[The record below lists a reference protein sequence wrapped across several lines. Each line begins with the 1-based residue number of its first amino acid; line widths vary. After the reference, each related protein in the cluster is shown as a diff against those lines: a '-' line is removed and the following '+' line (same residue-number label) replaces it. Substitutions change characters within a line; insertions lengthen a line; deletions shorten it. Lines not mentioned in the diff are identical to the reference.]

1 MLARNIV
8 RTASAALAA
17 AGIGFA
23 APADAQQP
31 LRLRVSNQLPP
42 SSAMS
47 KGLELWKQK
56 VEAGSSGAMR
66 VEVYHSSQLYKD
78 NEVVSAVQRKSVEV
92 GLVVAGQFSAYDPH
106 FAVFDLPGLF
116 TSYEQAIRALDG
128 ELGKT
133 LSARLNKLDV
143 QPLYWAQQGFVEIA
157 TTKRPLNAPADFKGL
172 KLRVH
177 SKELARMAQL
187 VGASPTTIA
196 ASEVSTALT
205 QGTVDGLTTS
215 ISSYE
220 ARKWFEGAPNVTAS
234 RFGLI
239 AMVVVINHDLWKA
252 LPESQK
258 SILQAASGTAAAYST
273 QTVVAEESDT
283 VERLRKTGVKVTQFD
298 AAGRADFLKRTQPMY
313 DEFYRAT
320 GDSGRSII
328 KYVGSLK

>member
-1 MLARNIV
+1 MLSRNIF
-8 RTASAALAA
+8 RTAFAALAS

-56 VEAGSSGAMR
+56 VEAGSSGAIR

-78 NEVVSAVQRKSVEV
+78 NEVVPAVQRKSVEV
-92 GLVVAGQFSAYDPH
+92 GLAVAGQFSAYDPH

-116 TSYEQAIRALDG
+116 TSYDQAIRALDG

-133 LSARLNKLDV
+133 LSARLNKLGV

-187 VGASPTTIA
+187 VGAAPTTIA

-215 ISSYE
+215 ISSYD

-239 AMVVVINHDLWKA
+239 AMVVVINHELWKA

-273 QTVVAEESDT
+273 QTVVAEESDI

-298 AAGRADFLKRTQPMY
+298 AAGRADFFKRTRPMY

-320 GDSGRSII
+320 GDSGRTLV
-328 KYVGSLK
+328 KYVGALK

>member
-1 MLARNIV
+1 MFARNIM
-8 RTASAALAA
+8 RTAYAALAA

-23 APADAQQP
+23 APADAQEP
-31 LRLRVSNQLPP
+31 LRLRLSNQLPP
-42 SSAMS
+42 SSPMS

-56 VEAGSSGAMR
+56 VEAGSNGAIR

-78 NEVVSAVQRKSVEV
+78 SEVVSAVQRKSVEL

-116 TSYEQAIRALDG
+116 TSYEQAIRAVDG

-133 LSARLNKLDV
+133 LSARLNKLGV
-143 QPLYWAQQGFVEIA
+143 QPMYWAQQGFVEIA

-215 ISSYE
+215 ISSYD
-220 ARKWFEGAPNVTAS
+220 ARKWFEGAPNITAS

-239 AMVVVINHDLWKA
+239 AIVIVMHHDLWKS

-258 SILQAASGTAAAYST
+258 ALLKAASDTVAAYST
-273 QTVVAEESDT
+273 QSVLADESDI
-283 VERLRKTGVKVTQFD
+283 VERLRKGGVKVTQFD
-298 AAGRADFLKRTQPMY
+298 AAGRADFQKRTQPMY

-320 GDSGRSII
+320 GETGRSIV
-328 KYVGSLK
+328 KYVGGLK